1 MIDFFEWAGSLCGLA
16 GAFLLATHTRFS
28 RFGWW
33 AFLAANFAL
42 IGFAIGIGRYGLLV
56 QQVGFTAT
64 TLLGIYRAG
73 FLSPSRCSPSGSGIN
88 LADR

>member
-1 MIDFFEWAGSLCGLA
+1 MIDFLEWAGSLSGLA

-28 RFGWW
+28 RYGWL
-33 AFLAANFAL
+33 AFLAANLAL

-64 TLLGIYRAG
+64 TLLGLYRAG
-73 FLSPSRCSPSGSGIN
+73 FN
-88 LADR
+88 LPFRRLRGLF